1 MSRPVRR
8 VNHRMRHWIWPAV
21 LGVAAATLSVG
32 GPAGADS
39 ARSGLPEAIDTIL
52 GDPRMEGGVASV
64 VVADAASGD
73 VLYRHRPS
81 GRLMP
86 ASNTKL
92 LTSAAAMELLG
103 PDHRFTTDV
112 LSDGV
117 RRGPVLRGN
126 LYLRGTG
133 DPTTL
138 AEDYDRLAEEI
149 ADSGV
154 RWVHGRL
161 IADDTRFD
169 AERVGDT
176 WSADDESAYYA
187 AQISALSAAP
197 DTDYDTGTVI
207 VEVAPGAEAGDA
219 PRVGVTPETDYVD
232 IDLRA
237 TTVASGGADTIAVER
252 QHGKNTITVS
262 GTVPVGGTTT
272 KEWVTVWEPTGYAA
286 ALFRDALAAHGVQV
300 SGPTRTGTAT
310 PKGARRL
317 ASHDSM
323 KLKDLM
329 VPFMKLS
336 NNMHA
341 ESLTK
346 AMGHKAT
353 GRPGSWRDGIAAIGG
368 YLKTAGV
375 DPGKLRQV
383 DGSGLSRKDNAP
395 ADQYIE
401 LLRSAKGEPWF
412 ADWYASLPVACAP
425 GKSVGGTLRSRMCG
439 TPAALNVHAKTG
451 TLTGASALS
460 GYVTD
465 RSGRELV
472 FSIILN
478 NHLAPSVKALEDAI
492 VVTLASSTQDK
503 AVPVMPRS
511 TRAATERDGD
521 VECSWRKPAR
531 C

>member
-1 MSRPVRR
+1 MRR

-21 LGVAAATLSVG
+21 LAVAAGTLSAG
-32 GPAGADS
+32 APAGADS
-39 ARSGLPEAIDTIL
+39 DRSGLPEAIDTIL
-52 GDPRMEGGVASV
+52 GDSRMEGGVAGV

-73 VLYRHRPS
+73 VLYQHRPS

-112 LSDGV
+112 LADGE
-117 RRGPVLRGN
+117 RRGRVLHGN

-138 AEDYDRLAEEI
+138 AEDYDGLAAKI
-149 ADSGV
+149 AASGV
-154 RWVHGRL
+154 RRVSGRL

-169 AERVGDT
+169 AKRVGDT

-187 AQISALSAAP
+187 AQISALSVAP
-197 DTDYDTGTVI
+197 DTDYDTGTVV
-207 VEVAPGAEAGDA
+207 VEVAPGARAGDE
-219 PRVGVTPETDYVD
+219 PRVGVTPKTDYVD

-237 TTVASGGADTIAVER
+237 TTVAAGGADTVAVER

-262 GTVPVGGTTT
+262 GTVPVGGAAT

-286 ALFRDALAAHGVQV
+286 AVFRDALAAHGVKV
-300 SGPTRTGTAT
+300 SGPTRTGIAT
-310 PKGARRL
+310 PGRARRL

-323 KLKDLM
+323 RLKDLM

-353 GRPGSWRDGIAAIGG
+353 GRPGSWDDGIAAIGG

-395 ADQYIE
+395 ADQYVK

-412 ADWYASLPVACAP
+412 ADWYASLPVACGP

-439 TPAALNVHAKTG
+439 TPAALNARAKTG
-451 TLTGASALS
+451 TLTGASGLS

-465 RSGRELV
+465 KNGRELV

-492 VVTLASSTQDK
+492 VVTLASSTEDE

-511 TRAATERDGD
+511 TRAAERDGD

>member
-21 LGVAAATLSVG
+21 LGLAAATLSVSS
-32 GPAGADS
+32 PAGAD
-39 ARSGLPEAIDTIL
+39 ADRSGLPEAIDTVL

-103 PDHRFTTDV
+103 PGHRFTTDV
-112 LSDGV
+112 LTDGE
-117 RRGPVLRGN
+117 RRGPVLRGD

-138 AEDYDRLAEEI
+138 AEDYDRLA
-149 ADSGV
+149 AKVAGSGV
-154 RWVHGRL
+154 RRVSGRL

-169 AERVGDT
+169 DHRVGDT

-187 AQISALSAAP
+187 AQISALSVAP

-207 VEVAPGAEAGDA
+207 VEVTPGAKAGDK
-219 PRVGVTPETDYVD
+219 PRVGVTPKTDYVD

-237 TTVASGGADTIAVER
+237 STVAAGGADTIAVER
-252 QHGKNTITVS
+252 RHGQNTITVS
-262 GTVPVGGTTT
+262 GTVPVGGSAT

-286 ALFRDALAAHGVQV
+286 AVFRDALAAHGVRV
-300 SGPTRTGTAT
+300 SGPTRAGIAT
-310 PKGARRL
+310 PEGARRL

-323 KLKDLM
+323 ELKDLL

-353 GRPGSWRDGIAAIGG
+353 GRPGSWRDGIAAVNG

-383 DGSGLSRKDNAP
+383 DGSGLSRKDNAA

-401 LLRSAKGEPWF
+401 LLRAAKGEPWF
-412 ADWYASLPVACAP
+412 ADWYASLPVACGP
-425 GKSVGGTLRSRMCG
+425 GKAVGGTLRSRMCG
-439 TPAALNVHAKTG
+439 TPAALNARAKTG

-465 RSGRELV
+465 KDGRELV

-492 VVTLASSTQDK
+492 VATLASSTRDK

-511 TRAATERDGD
+511 TRVAERGGD

>member
-21 LGVAAATLSVG
+21 LAVAAAGLSFG
-32 GPAGADS
+32 PPAGADS
-39 ARSGLPEAIDTIL
+39 DRSGLPEAIDTIL
-52 GDPRMEGGVASV
+52 GDPRMEGGTASV

-73 VLYRHRPS
+73 ILYQHRPS

-103 PDHRFTTDV
+103 PGHRFTTDV
-112 LSDGV
+112 LLDGS
-117 RRGPVLRGN
+117 RRGNVLHGD

-138 AEDYDRLAEEI
+138 AEDYDGLAAKI

-154 RWVHGRL
+154 RRVSGRL
-161 IADDTRFD
+161 VADDTRFD
-169 AERVGDT
+169 AHRVGDT
-176 WSADDESAYYA
+176 WSGDDESAYYA
-187 AQISALSAAP
+187 AQISALSVAP

-207 VEVAPGAEAGDA
+207 VEVAPGAKAGA
-219 PRVGVTPETDYVD
+219 RPRVGVTPKTDYVD

-237 TTVASGGADTIAVER
+237 TTVAAGGADTIAVER
-252 QHGKNTITVS
+252 RHGENTITVS
-262 GTVPVGGTTT
+262 GTVPAGGDTT

-286 ALFRDALAAHGVQV
+286 AVFRDALAAHGVRV
-300 SGPTRTGTAT
+300 SGPTRTGKAT
-310 PKGARRL
+310 PKGAERL

-323 KLKDLM
+323 PVKDLM

-353 GRPGSWRDGIAAIGG
+353 GRPGSWGDGIAAIGG

-375 DPGKLRQV
+375 DPGKIRQV
-383 DGSGLSRKDNAP
+383 DGSGLSRKDNVA

-401 LLRSAKGEPWF
+401 LLRSVKGEPWF

-425 GKSVGGTLRSRMCG
+425 GKSAGGTLRSRMCG

-451 TLTGASALS
+451 SLTGASALS
-460 GYVTD
+460 GYVED
-465 RSGRELV
+465 KDGRELV

-478 NHLAPSVKALEDAI
+478 NYLPSSVKALEDAI
-492 VVTLASSTQDK
+492 VVTLASSTADK
-503 AVPVMPRS
+503 AEPVTPRS
-511 TRAATERDGD
+511 ARASGPDGD